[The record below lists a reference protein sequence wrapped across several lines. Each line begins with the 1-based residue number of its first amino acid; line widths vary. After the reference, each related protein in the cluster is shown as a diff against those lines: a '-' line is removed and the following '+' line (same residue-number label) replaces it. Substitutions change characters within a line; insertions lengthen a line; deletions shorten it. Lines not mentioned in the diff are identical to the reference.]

1 MLDGPPKGAVPASA
15 AKGAP
20 APPPLP
26 PSGAPVLSDK
36 GKVDSAGFAQ
46 SDGSGKKIWYQPGK
60 AGQQPVKAYEESYHG
75 KDFASGKTK

>member
-1 MLDGPPKGAVPASA
+1 MCIRKAGNSSP
-15 AKGAP
+15 
-20 APPPLP
+20 
-26 PSGAPVLSDK
+26 
-36 GKVDSAGFAQ
+36 GFAQ